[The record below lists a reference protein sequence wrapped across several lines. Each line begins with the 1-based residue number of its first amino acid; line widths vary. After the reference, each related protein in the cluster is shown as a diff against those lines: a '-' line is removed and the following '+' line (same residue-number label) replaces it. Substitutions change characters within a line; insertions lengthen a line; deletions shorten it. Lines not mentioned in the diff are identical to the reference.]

1 MRPNAVALVVLSALL
16 SGCMN
21 EKIAEE
27 SLLSCEDMF
36 GPDHANCAPYDPNE
50 GT

>member
-1 MRPNAVALVVLSALL
+1 MRPKTIVLILVASLL
-16 SGCMN
+16 AGCMS
-21 EKIAEE
+21 ERIAKE

-36 GPDHANCAPYDPNE
+36 GRDHENCAPYDPNE